1 LIIIGIRR
9 DTADTEYVLS
19 RWEARA
25 GALVRALVSK
35 VVLTTT
41 IAAEVVTTA
50 TVFLFLK
57 KRLEFLDALLV
68 TRFGSSR

>member
-1 LIIIGIRR
+1 M
-9 DTADTEYVLS
+9 S